1 MLKLAN
7 YSVSPVLE
15 NINVEFDVG
24 RTYIVMGANGVGK
37 STLLHSIMGRPDL
50 EVSGSIQFNN
60 EDILELEVDERA
72 RLGMFV
78 GFQHPTSIPGLS
90 NFQFIKQAL
99 NTKGSDIK
107 QTLENFKG
115 ISHSLGLPEGWD
127 KRNLNTDASGGE
139 KKKNELIQM
148 NMLKTQLAMLDE
160 PDSGLDVDAMKQV
173 SNGVNSLRSDNRS
186 FLIITHY
193 QRLLNYIKPDFV
205 HIMAKGKIIKTAGPE
220 LAIEVEEQGYTH
232 LLT

>member
-1 MLKLAN
+1 MLKLTN
-7 YSVSPVLE
+7 YSVTPVLE

-60 EDILELEVDERA
+60 EDISELEVDERA

-107 QTLENFKG
+107 KTLENFKG

-148 NMLKTQLAMLDE
+148 NMLKIQLAMLDE
-160 PDSGLDVDAMKQV
+160 PDSGLDVDGIKALSKQL
-173 SNGVNSLRSDNRS
+173 NEWRTADNT
-186 FLIITHY
+186 LIVVTHY
-193 QRLLNYIKPDFV
+193 EKLIDSLNPDAV
-205 HIMAKGKIIKTAGPE
+205 IVLKNDHVVGGDKE
-220 LAIEVEEQGYTH
+220 LAHRIFAEGFDSV
-232 LLT
+232 